1 MPMFSV
7 VWERLIEERGTD
19 VCSAVMS
26 FSISGLRSSSSFR
39 CLKTEQKPFSISSS
53 DTFLNESQKYG
64 EWRT

>member
-1 MPMFSV
+1 MPTLCA
-7 VWERLIEERGTD
+7 VWKRPNEERGTN

-53 DTFLNESQKYG
+53 DTFLIENQKEG
-64 EWRT
+64 EGRM